1 MSVSEGVSYFSRF
14 FAKFAEVIAVGLAT
28 AATGYLIA
36 HLGGLSSSPTPAAI
50 QIAPSASG
58 VSSPPAQPAPPVSA
72 EANEQRL
79 TPTAAQPARR
89 TVNATKAVPP
99 SKHLKTDTSAT
110 ESQPRDE
117 KSVEARVRDALAK
130 IDANRPATPDVPP
143 HQADVPPGGAAVE
156 AEPRPVVD
164 GPPGAGT
171 VTVVPRAVD
180 QPRPVQQAPIQ
191 PAPLIAVERKSR
203 PVAAVEA
210 SPAPQPARPSEEDRR
225 FSAPEPIISDL
236 LRPNPPMPTGDV
248 LRPPMPV
255 NQ

>member
-1 MSVSEGVSYFSRF
+1 MCVPEKVSYFSRF
-14 FAKFAEVIAVGLAT
+14 FVKFAEAIAVGLAT
-28 AATGYLIA
+28 AVIGYLIA

-58 VSSPPAQPAPPVSA
+58 VSSPPAPPAPPVSA
-72 EANEQRL
+72 EANKQGL

-89 TVNATKAVPP
+89 TVNAPKAVPP
-99 SKHLKTDTSAT
+99 SKHMKTDTSAT

-130 IDANRPATPDVPP
+130 IDANRPAPPDVPP
-143 HQADVPPGGAAVE
+143 HQADVPPGPAAVE
-156 AEPRPVVD
+156 AQPRPVD

-171 VTVVPRAVD
+171 VAVVPRAAD

-210 SPAPQPARPSEEDRR
+210 SPAPQPARPSEEDRG

-236 LRPNPPMPTGDV
+236 LRPNPPMPTGEV
-248 LRPPMPV
+248 PRPPMPV